1 MKLYNYWKSSASW
14 RVRIGLAHKGIAY
27 DYVAVDLMAG
37 EQYEPAYAAI
47 SAQGQ
52 VPALQLDDGRVLV
65 QSMAILEYL
74 EQLHPTNPLL
84 PADPVDRAHA
94 RALAEMINAGI
105 QPLQNFSVTGRLAE
119 QHGGDPATWIRY
131 WVQRGMDALEA
142 QIPDGPGPWL
152 VGTHATLAEVCLVPQ
167 MGVARRVDCDVSK
180 WPRLLAAE
188 AAALALPSFRD
199 TAPALQPDAP

>member
-14 RVRIGLAHKGIAY
+14 RARIALAHKGLAY
-27 DYVAVDLMAG
+27 DYVSVDLMAG
-37 EQYEPAYAAI
+37 EQLQPPYLAI

-52 VPALQLDDGRVLV
+52 VPALQLDDGRILV
-65 QSMAILEYL
+65 QSMAIVEYL
-74 EQLHPTNPLL
+74 DELHPDNPLL
-84 PADPVDRAHA
+84 PADPVQRAQA

-105 QPLQNFSVTGRLAE
+105 QPLQNFAVTGRLAE
-119 QHGGDPATWIRY
+119 QHGGDPVTWIRY

-142 QIPDGPGPWL
+142 TVPEGPGPWL
-152 VGTHATLAEVCLVPQ
+152 VGDHPTIAEVCLVPQ
-167 MGVARRVDCDVSK
+167 MGVARRVDCDVAK

-188 AAALALPSFRD
+188 AAALALPAFRD